1 MDQNAQAIFQLQD
14 SYVNEYTL
22 TILKK
27 IESKEDIVVTGQ
39 LGFGIESI
47 SENDETYSG
56 QIVLIN
62 DLSISIK
69 DEEYAKIHIS
79 MRGLFYGVKNSEN
92 SLENF
97 EKMLKINGAT
107 ALSHLIRAYVYTNTG
122 LSGIPQISTPMINF
136 VKFFED
142 AEKDNKK

>member
-14 SYVNEYTL
+14 SYVNEYSL

-27 IESKEDIVVTGQ
+27 IENKEDILVTGE
-39 LGFGIESI
+39 LGFGIEDI

-56 QIVLIN
+56 QIVLVN
-62 DLSISIK
+62 DLSISIN

-79 MRGLFYGVKNSEN
+79 MRGLFYGIKTPEN
-92 SLENF
+92 SLDNF

-107 ALSHLIRAYVYTNTG
+107 TLSHLIRAYVYTSTG

-142 AEKDNKK
+142 AEKESK